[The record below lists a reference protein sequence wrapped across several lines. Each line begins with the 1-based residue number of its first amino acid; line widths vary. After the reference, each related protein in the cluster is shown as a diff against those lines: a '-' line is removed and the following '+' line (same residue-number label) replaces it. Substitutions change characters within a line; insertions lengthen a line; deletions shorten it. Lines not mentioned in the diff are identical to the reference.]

1 MSNLNKFFLCL
12 EKNKS
17 KSLGQKP
24 DDLKHLMKDFS
35 YDCGKSMKLIDEAIV
50 ANIIK
55 SVIFNRL
62 YIFILVLDCCCDI
75 PLLRRI
81 CVFLKVT
88 YHVHNSSGS

>member
-35 YDCGKSMKLIDEAIV
+35 YDCGTSMKLIDEAIV
-50 ANIIK
+50 ANITK
-55 SVIFNRL
+55 SVIFNGNVA
-62 YIFILVLDCCCDI
+62 F
-75 PLLRRI
+75 RI
-81 CVFLKVT
+81 IRADSNADDAIIVPET
-88 YHVHNSSGS
+88 GI